1 MIPRE
6 YAQGRRTEEPTV
18 VSKEQPTRSSG
29 VQPNRVG
36 ESTGA
41 FWQSLPESA
50 RVAFLAGAV
59 EVLGGLGLHSPSD
72 LSVKDVA
79 AALSRKSGESLQD
92 NFTLQLLSVMWSL
105 GCRFDGAMLDVL
117 DSVMRRK

>member
-6 YAQGRRTEEPTV
+6 YAHGRRTEEPTV
-18 VSKEQPTRSSG
+18 VSKGQPTRSSSM
-29 VQPNRVG
+29 QPDRVG
-36 ESTGA
+36 ESTVA

-50 RVAFLAGAV
+50 RLAFLAGAV
-59 EVLGGLGLHSPSD
+59 EALGGLGLYSPSD

-79 AALSRKSGESLQD
+79 AALGRKSGENLQD
-92 NFTLQLLSVMWSL
+92 NFALQLLSVMWSL